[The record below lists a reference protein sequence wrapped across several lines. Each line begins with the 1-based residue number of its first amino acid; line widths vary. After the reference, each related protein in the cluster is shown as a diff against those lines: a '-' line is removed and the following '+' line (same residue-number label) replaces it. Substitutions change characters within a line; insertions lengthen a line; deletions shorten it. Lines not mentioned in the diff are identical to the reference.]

1 MTPRLLLSAGLA
13 LLAAA
18 PLSARELGAHVHG
31 TGTLDIALEDTD
43 VAMELHAPGADIV
56 GFEHAAETAE
66 DRAVLAAA
74 VTALEQPLTLFTLP
88 EAAGC
93 TVTGAE
99 VTAEAEG
106 GAPAAE
112 QAHTDHDHDHDH
124 DHDGAYEH
132 MEFHARYALDCT
144 APDRLDHIGFA
155 YFTRFPGAQK
165 LRVQIVT
172 ATAATIAEVT
182 RAAPELDLRSLR

>member
-31 TGTLDIALEDTD
+31 TGTLDIALEGTG

-56 GFEHAAETAE
+56 GFEQAAETAE
-66 DRAVLAAA
+66 ARATLAAA

-93 TVTGAE
+93 TVIGAE

-112 QAHTDHDHDHDH
+112 QAHTDHDHDHD
-124 DHDGAYEH
+124 GTYQH
-132 MEFHARYALDCT
+132 MEFHARYVLDCT

-165 LRVQIVT
+165 LKVRIVS
-172 ATAATIAEVT
+172 ATGAAMAEVT
-182 RAAPELDLRSLR
+182 RAAPELDLRSLH